1 MTEVHYYRRWGF
13 GWGADGGVDPYTVE
27 QARQVDAEGEPIAV
41 VLGPPTAPDA
51 VLEVT
56 RSEDFARVFFLDE
69 HQREQASYTFVQV
82 DADRMFLEEVTVW
95 DYPDTPD
102 SDEPNSIESTTIA
115 QDGTSVETTQDFV
128 AGEIITRQYR
138 DIPLTDYWEPVPTFG
153 EWDSIARKA
162 RDQRV

>member
-13 GWGADGGVDPYTVE
+13 RGGKGVDPYTVE
-27 QARQVDAEGEPIAV
+27 QARQIDAEGEPIAV
-41 VLGPPTAPDA
+41 VLGPLDAPDA
-51 VLEVT
+51 VLEIT
-56 RSEDFARVFFLDE
+56 RSEDFARVFFVDKYG
-69 HQREQASYTFVQV
+69 RRQASYTFLQV

-95 DYPDTPD
+95 DYPDVPD
-102 SDEPNSIESTTIA
+102 SDEPNSIESTVIA
-115 QDGTSVETTQDFV
+115 QDGTSVETTEDFV

-138 DIPLTDYWEPVPTFG
+138 DIPLTDYWEPVPAFG